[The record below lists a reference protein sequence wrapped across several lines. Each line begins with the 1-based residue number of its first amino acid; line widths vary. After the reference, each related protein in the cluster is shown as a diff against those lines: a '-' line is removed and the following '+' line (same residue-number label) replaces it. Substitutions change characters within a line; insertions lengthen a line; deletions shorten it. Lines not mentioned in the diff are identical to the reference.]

1 VVGGGLAGLTAALT
15 LLDRGARVIL
25 LEKEAYAGG
34 NSRWA
39 SSGINGV
46 DVETVAANPDSV
58 ASFREDCEK
67 SSLGGGAREVLRAP
81 RARVRGAPPRAC
93 GGQRRDP
100 GVVQAA
106 RGR

>member
-1 VVGGGLAGLTAALT
+1 MTAALT

-46 DVETVAANPDSV
+46 DVETVAENPDSV

-67 SSLGGGAREVLRAP
+67 SSLGGGA
-81 RARVRGAPPRAC
+81 GAAT
-93 GGQRRDP
+93 G
-100 GVVQAA
+100 AK
-106 RGR
+106 

>member
-1 VVGGGLAGLTAALT
+1 MVVGGGLAGQTAALT

-46 DVETVAANPDSV
+46 DVETVAENPDSV
-58 ASFREDCEK
+58 ASFARTAR
-67 SSLGGGAREVLRAP
+67 SLPSAAAGRGDRP
-81 RARVRGAPPRAC
+81 RRSRTL
-93 GGQRRDP
+93 
-100 GVVQAA
+100 
-106 RGR
+106 

>member
-1 VVGGGLAGLTAALT
+1 MTAALT
-15 LLDRGARVIL
+15 LLTGARVIL

-46 DVETVAANPDSV
+46 DVETVAENPDSV

-67 SSLGGGAREVLRAP
+67 SSSAAA
-81 RARVRGAPPRAC
+81 RARRPA
-93 GGQRRDP
+93 RRSSL
-100 GVVQAA
+100 
-106 RGR
+106 